1 MPPRKVKVVNMGTQ
15 ETQEEEV
22 ATLPTSAIIEFDG
35 DLEAQE
41 APPQVAEETPEPP
54 TVKEFLDTEEIDRI
68 IDENKKAKKS
78 VEKAECIHCGRTM
91 SAKSLKYSHSKTCK
105 GLQPEDIQAIPE
117 PEPEKAPEPEPEPEP
132 IKMKKPRAKRV
143 IFPKTPKEQDEE
155 KVIEPIVIKTKAR
168 TKSVAKIPPP
178 EVEYSSN
185 DSLDVNVGGRSK
197 ERVTSAEMLE
207 QHLKAQRDQRRQRR
221 QVRISM
227 LASQAF

>member
-143 IFPKTPKEQDEE
+143 TFPKTSKEQEE
-155 KVIEPIVIKTKAR
+155 EQVIEPIVTKTKVR
-168 TKSVAKIPPP
+168 TK
-178 EVEYSSN
+178 
-185 DSLDVNVGGRSK
+185 
-197 ERVTSAEMLE
+197 
-207 QHLKAQRDQRRQRR
+207 
-221 QVRISM
+221 
-227 LASQAF
+227 